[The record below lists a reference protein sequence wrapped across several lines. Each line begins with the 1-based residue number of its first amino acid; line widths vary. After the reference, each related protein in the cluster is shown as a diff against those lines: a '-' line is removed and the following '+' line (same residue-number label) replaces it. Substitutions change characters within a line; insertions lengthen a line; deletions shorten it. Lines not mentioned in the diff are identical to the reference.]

1 MNRSI
6 ANASKLYIDSNVL
19 IYLIE
24 GLEPFAGLAARTFE
38 IAGRAG
44 ALVVT
49 SELSA
54 AECMIR
60 PFRERNAKLIR
71 SYERL
76 FEDENDIIRLPV
88 EYGIIKSAAEIGG
101 ELRLKLA
108 DAIHLA
114 SAMAAGCEVFVTN
127 DKDIPPPRGI
137 EIMRLSQL
145 EPNP

>member
-76 FEDENDIIRLPV
+76 FEDENDIMRLPV
-88 EYGIIKSAAEIGG
+88 EY
-101 ELRLKLA
+101 
-108 DAIHLA
+108 
-114 SAMAAGCEVFVTN
+114 
-127 DKDIPPPRGI
+127 
-137 EIMRLSQL
+137 
-145 EPNP
+145 